1 MLFCQQTHKT
11 HSYYYLIT
19 AELPFICTRINHV
32 HQTKPRKYGMLMFV
46 TTQIL
51 IIYQICH
58 DVVCCVKSGN
68 CSVFEPEVKSQWT
81 ILVGYLTISTRLM
94 HAHTHTRVLYLLTLL
109 MLLLPLCIFST
120 KS

>member
-1 MLFCQQTHKT
+1 
-11 HSYYYLIT
+11 
-19 AELPFICTRINHV
+19 
-32 HQTKPRKYGMLMFV
+32 MLMFV